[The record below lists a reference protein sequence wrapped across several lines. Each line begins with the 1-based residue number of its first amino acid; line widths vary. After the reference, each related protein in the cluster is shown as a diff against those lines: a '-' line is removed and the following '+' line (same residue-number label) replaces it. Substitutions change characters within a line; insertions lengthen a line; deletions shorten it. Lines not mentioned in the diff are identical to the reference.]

1 MNVVPA
7 SHPRAGE
14 RAPEFLLP
22 SVGGVPTTFYERYC
36 GRPAVLLLG
45 ANAQALAPFARLAER
60 IGVMGLVSG
69 PGGVAMEAQ
78 VPAMGDDG
86 RLARALDEQYPDQG
100 AVAWVLDGTL
110 RLVARVPAAETE
122 DVCALLDTLPQGV
135 DLEAVIR
142 QATAPVLMLPE
153 VLSPG
158 LCEAL
163 IRHHEADHFDSGM
176 VRMVDGQPAL
186 VPDHAVK
193 RRLDHRLSDEDL
205 VGRVSE
211 HLSRRVLPAI
221 ATAFNYR
228 VTRFE
233 PFKVVC
239 YESGVGGYFRLH
251 RDNVTP
257 DARHRR
263 FALSINLN
271 EDYEG
276 GSLVFP
282 EFGPEGY
289 RPPKGGAIVFSG
301 GLLHEATDVSA
312 GRRYVLLSFLWGDE
326 ALDQERTGV

>member
-1 MNVVPA
+1 MDAVPA
-7 SHPRAGE
+7 PHPRKGE

-22 SVGGVPTTFYERYC
+22 PVDGVPATFYERFC

-45 ANAQALAPFARLAER
+45 ADVEALAPFAPLAGR
-60 IGVMGLVSG
+60 GGVMGLV
-69 PGGVAMEAQ
+69 PGRGGAAVEAA

-86 RLARALDEQYPDQG
+86 RLASALDEQYPCAG
-100 AVAWVLDGTL
+100 VLALVLDGTL
-110 RLVARVPAAETE
+110 RLVARMPAAELAS
-122 DVCALLDTLPQGV
+122 VCALLDQLPQAV
-135 DLEAVIR
+135 ARETVIR

-153 VLSPG
+153 VLTPA

-163 IRHHEADHFDSGM
+163 IQCHEADHFDSGM

-186 VPDHAVK
+186 VPDHSVK
-193 RRLDHRLSDEDL
+193 RRRDHRLVADDL
-205 VGRVSE
+205 AGRVTE
-211 HLSRRVLPAI
+211 HLSRRVLPGI
-221 ATAFNYR
+221 AAAFNYR
-228 VTRFE
+228 VTRLE

-239 YESGVGGYFRLH
+239 YESATGGYFRRH

-271 EDYEG
+271 DDYQD

-289 RPPKGGAIVFSG
+289 SPPRGGAIVFSG
-301 GLLHEATDVSA
+301 ELLHEATAVTS
-312 GRRYVLLSFLWGDE
+312 GKRYVLLSFLWGDE
-326 ALDQERTGV
+326 AHDAR